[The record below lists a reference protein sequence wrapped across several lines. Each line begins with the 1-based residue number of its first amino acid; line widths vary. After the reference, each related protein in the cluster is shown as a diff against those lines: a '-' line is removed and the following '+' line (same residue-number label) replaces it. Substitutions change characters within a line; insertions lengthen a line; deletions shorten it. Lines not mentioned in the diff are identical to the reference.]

1 MRTETGAHNIMLH
14 LTDDVPDEKFE
25 EVLHKLNALIHEQ
38 PKTPLPTPQGEV
50 FERATQEK

>member
-25 EVLHKLNALIHEQ
+25 AVLHKLDALIHEQ
-38 PKTPLPTPQGEV
+38 AENPLPPPQGEV